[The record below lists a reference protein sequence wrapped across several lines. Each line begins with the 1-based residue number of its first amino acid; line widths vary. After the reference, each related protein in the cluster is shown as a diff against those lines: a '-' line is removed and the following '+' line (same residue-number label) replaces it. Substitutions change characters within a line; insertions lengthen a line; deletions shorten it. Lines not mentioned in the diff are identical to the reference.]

1 MTNRMDIDF
10 PRSRGARP
18 GFADCYRPHPSPAP
32 TRDPRPRPS
41 PRPNIRPPSSVSL
54 PPKPLATSTLGGPGP
69 SGASSA
75 STNPN
80 TPNLRITTTTA
91 PIPNRPAPNDPPSSP
106 QAAVSLLDVITSVIK
121 ADKCQQE
128 KDRLEKEIP
137 TFERNLQKAKQS
149 QVFPGTISLY
159 QQQLDAAKDELA
171 KQIDIIEQS
180 RSVSSKAQEILLS
193 HWSQPKAQ
201 PEIKKMSDKIEKMES
216 QMRDLKTQ
224 AMRSASSSSVPDDK
238 LKAINHNIS
247 KLRETDTSTTNN
259 LTNIDGRLKT
269 VEAALSTLQR
279 KSEIPTGTM
288 EVRVQKL
295 ENSIHS
301 HSVRLGHIDISST
314 KPYKDL
320 EANVSE
326 LQGNVSKLQGN
337 LSKLESN
344 NSRLDSDLK
353 MVDKKHQD
361 RISGVNN
368 ELKTANNE
376 LSGRVFPLER
386 QVTLLKSQQR
396 SASGGAPSG
405 TPEASSSFTNHRLS
419 SLEQEVRAQGTKIQG
434 IMKIHQ
440 DVQDEYFAELEKLK
454 TSIDLL
460 TEEHEKTKEDVT
472 RADQKNE
479 DLIKKLGTIHAS
491 IGTLHNFYTKVETD
505 LLKSNQQF
513 RTELDNYRS
522 DWTASVDKIRS
533 DLTTYCSSCSMMVSR
548 LRNDLNEA
556 SKLIETMTPAFQEA
570 KKCTDLLISHSV
582 SLRSLETRWSN
593 ITTGDLVKSMSDAML
608 EMSPLVNLNQKVQT
622 HVTETRNK
630 FAALTADIVQL
641 SPGDKNALAAYPS
654 MLEKVNSLSQRINP
668 MQTALDH
675 LSILAKDMANLRQQ
689 SQLSPED
696 KKTLA
701 QFPKIFDTVTT
712 ISQRFGP
719 MKESLDHLSTLVND
733 MPNSRQQSQLSPE
746 DKNTLAQ
753 LAQYPKML
761 ERVTDLSQRVELMQH
776 TFNQHSPS
784 LQKLLQ
790 EMSNLANKVT
800 ANEEMIFSVDAKI
813 DELDPAEPSA
823 ELIES
828 MKKIDPLIA
837 KVDGHILQLEQVQKD
852 VAAFNRAEAERC
864 NADLQHLT
872 EVNTRLSDL
881 EANIPQ
887 REEIQH
893 LLAEVEGAKLR
904 DEVLEHRLADLGSK
918 AEGIGHQLADLKA
931 TKLLTEELRGEL
943 DFLSPKITEL
953 ETQYQ
958 AIEDDGIKLTDD
970 QLKRLRERLAG
981 EPIHNMLHR
990 LRKAE
995 DNIKQALSNAGRPLE
1010 VRALKGP
1017 SNNTSSPSKASTP
1030 SPAVPSVSTLGV
1042 HVPANPASLPKYG
1055 PCSSQQPGTPAQLTP
1070 PTKPGLSSGTS
1081 SGSEGRTSSL
1091 KKPENQQVQSLKAG
1105 NRRHSSASPSE
1116 DEKSTP
1122 GPSSRASS
1130 PAPSVPSGLG
1140 KKEKKEMKAKR
1151 KAERETRGSS
1161 VTKPKKKRQK
1171 HEVQA

>member
-1 MTNRMDIDF
+1 MDIDL
-10 PRSRGARP
+10 PQSRGARP

-41 PRPNIRPPSSVSL
+41 PRPNIRPPPSVSR
-54 PPKPLATSTLGGPGP
+54 PPKPLGTSTLGGPGP

-80 TPNLRITTTTA
+80 TPTLRITTTNA
-91 PIPNRPAPNDPPSSP
+91 PTPNRPAPNDPPSSP

-137 TFERNLQKAKQS
+137 TFELNLQKAKQS
-149 QVFPGTISLY
+149 QVFPGAISLY

-171 KQIDIIEQS
+171 KQTDIIEQS

-201 PEIKKMSDKIEKMES
+201 PEIKKMSEKIEKMES

-224 AMRSASSSSVPDDK
+224 APRFASNSSVPDDK

-247 KLRETDTSTTNN
+247 KLRETDASTTNN

-269 VEAALSTLQR
+269 VETALSTLQR
-279 KSEIPTGTM
+279 KSEVPTETM
-288 EVRVQKL
+288 DVRVQKL
-295 ENSIHS
+295 EKSIHS
-301 HSVRLGHIDISST
+301 HSVRLGHIDVSST

-326 LQGNVSKLQGN
+326 LQGKVSKLQGN
-337 LSKLESN
+337 LNKLESN
-344 NSRLDSDLK
+344 SSRLDSDLK

-361 RISGVNN
+361 KISGVNN
-368 ELKTANNE
+368 ELKKANNE
-376 LSGRVFPLER
+376 LSGRVFPLEH

-405 TPEASSSFTNHRLS
+405 TPEASSSFRNHRLS
-419 SLEQEVRAQGTKIQG
+419 SLEQEVQAQGTTIQG

-454 TSIDLL
+454 TSIDSLK
-460 TEEHEKTKEDVT
+460 EEHEKTKQDVT
-472 RADQKNE
+472 RIDQKNE
-479 DLIKKLGTIHAS
+479 DLIKELGAIHAS
-491 IGTLHNFYTKVETD
+491 IGTLHNFCTKVETD
-505 LLKSNQQF
+505 LSKSNRQL
-513 RTELDNYRS
+513 RTELDKYRSACAGSIEGLEKKLDNYRS
-522 DWTASVDKIRS
+522 DLTASVDKIRS
-533 DLTTYCSSCSMMVSR
+533 DLTTYCSSCSMMINR

-570 KKCTDLLISHSV
+570 KKCTGLLTSHSV
-582 SLRSLETRWSN
+582 SLRSLEMRWSN

-608 EMSPLVNLNQKVQT
+608 EMSPLVNLNQMVQT

-630 FAALTADIVQL
+630 FAALTADIAQLQQPSQL
-641 SPGDKNALAAYPS
+641 SPEDKNALAAYPS
-654 MLEKVNSLSQRINP
+654 MLEKMNSLSQRVDP
-668 MQTALDH
+668 MQTALDQ
-675 LSILAKDMANLRQQ
+675 LSILAKDMDNFQQ
-689 SQLSPED
+689 P
-696 KKTLA
+696 
-701 QFPKIFDTVTT
+701 
-712 ISQRFGP
+712 
-719 MKESLDHLSTLVND
+719 
-733 MPNSRQQSQLSPE
+733 SQLSPE

-761 ERVTDLSQRVELMQH
+761 ERVTNLSQRVELMEH
-776 TFNQHSPS
+776 TFNQHTPS

-790 EMSNLANKVT
+790 EMSNLSNKVT
-800 ANEEMIFSVDAKI
+800 ANEEMIFSVGAKF
-813 DELDPAEPSA
+813 DDLDPAEPSA

-852 VAAFNRAEAERC
+852 VAEFNRAEAERC

-904 DEVLEHRLADLGSK
+904 DEVLEHRLANLGSK

-931 TKLLTEELRGEL
+931 TKLLTDELKGEL
-943 DFLSPKITEL
+943 DFLSPKIAEL
-953 ETQYQ
+953 ETQFQ

-1010 VRALKGP
+1010 VRALKRP
-1017 SNNTSSPSKASTP
+1017 SNNTSSPAKAFT
-1030 SPAVPSVSTLGV
+1030 
-1042 HVPANPASLPKYG
+1042 
-1055 PCSSQQPGTPAQLTP
+1055 
-1070 PTKPGLSSGTS
+1070 PTKPGLSSGAS
-1081 SGSEGRTSSL
+1081 SGSESRTSSL

-1105 NRRHSSASPSE
+1105 KRRHSSGTPSE
-1116 DEKSTP
+1116 DERSTP

-1130 PAPSVPSGLG
+1130 PAPSIPSGFG
-1140 KKEKKEMKAKR
+1140 KKEKEMKAKR
-1151 KAERETRGSS
+1151 KAGREAERETRESS
-1161 VTKPKKKRQK
+1161 VTKPKKKKQK
-1171 HEVQA
+1171 HEAQA

>member
-1 MTNRMDIDF
+1 M
-10 PRSRGARP
+10 
-18 GFADCYRPHPSPAP
+18 
-32 TRDPRPRPS
+32 
-41 PRPNIRPPSSVSL
+41 
-54 PPKPLATSTLGGPGP
+54 
-69 SGASSA
+69 
-75 STNPN
+75 
-80 TPNLRITTTTA
+80 
-91 PIPNRPAPNDPPSSP
+91 
-106 QAAVSLLDVITSVIK
+106 SLLDVITSVIK
-121 ADKCQQE
+121 AEQCQQE

-149 QVFPGTISLY
+149 QVFPGAISLY

-171 KQIDIIEQS
+171 KQTDIIEQS

-201 PEIKKMSDKIEKMES
+201 PEIKKIPDKIEKMES
-216 QMRDLKTQ
+216 QLRDLKTQ
-224 AMRSASSSSVPDDK
+224 APRSASNSSVPDDK

-247 KLRETDTSTTNN
+247 KLRETDASTTNS

-269 VEAALSTLQR
+269 VETALSTLQR
-279 KSEIPTGTM
+279 KSEVPTGTM

-295 ENSIHS
+295 EKSIQS
-301 HSVRLGHIDISST
+301 HSVRLGHNGVSST

-326 LQGNVSKLQGN
+326 LQGKVSKLQGN
-337 LSKLESN
+337 LNKLESN

-361 RISGVNN
+361 KISGVNN
-368 ELKTANNE
+368 ELKKANNE
-376 LSGRVFPLER
+376 LNGRVFPLER

-405 TPEASSSFTNHRLS
+405 TPEDSSSFRNHRLS
-419 SLEQEVRAQGTKIQG
+419 SLEQEVQAQGTTIQG

-454 TSIDLL
+454 TSIDSLK
-460 TEEHEKTKEDVT
+460 EEHEKTKQDVT
-472 RADQKNE
+472 RIDQKNE
-479 DLIKKLGTIHAS
+479 DLIKELGTIDAS
-491 IGTLHNFYTKVETD
+491 IGTLHNFCTKVETD
-505 LLKSNQQF
+505 LSESNRQL

-522 DWTASVDKIRS
+522 ACAGSIEGLEKKLNNYRSDLTASVDKIRS
-533 DLTTYCSSCSMMVSR
+533 DLTTYCSSCSMMINR

-570 KKCTDLLISHSV
+570 KKCTSLLTSHSV
-582 SLRSLETRWSN
+582 SLRSLEMRWSN

-608 EMSPLVNLNQKVQT
+608 EMSPLVNLNQMVQT

-630 FAALTADIVQL
+630 FVALTADIAQLQQPSQL
-641 SPGDKNALAAYPS
+641 SPEDKNALAAYPS
-654 MLEKVNSLSQRINP
+654 VLEKMSSLLQRVDS

-675 LSILAKDMANLRQQ
+675 LSILAKDMDNFQQ
-689 SQLSPED
+689 P
-696 KKTLA
+696 
-701 QFPKIFDTVTT
+701 
-712 ISQRFGP
+712 
-719 MKESLDHLSTLVND
+719 
-733 MPNSRQQSQLSPE
+733 SQLSPE
-746 DKNTLAQ
+746 DKNT

-761 ERVTDLSQRVELMQH
+761 ERVTDLSQRVELMEH
-776 TFNQHSPS
+776 TFNQHTPS

-790 EMSNLANKVT
+790 EMSNLSNQVT
-800 ANEEMIFSVDAKI
+800 ANEEMIFSVGAKF
-813 DELDPAEPSA
+813 DDLDPAEPSA

-828 MKKIDPLIA
+828 MKKIDPLVA

-852 VAAFNRAEAERC
+852 VAEFNRAEAERC

-904 DEVLEHRLADLGSK
+904 DEVLEHRLANLGSK

-931 TKLLTEELRGEL
+931 TKLLTEELKGEL
-943 DFLSPKITEL
+943 DFLSPRIAEL

-995 DNIKQALSNAGRPLE
+995 DNIKQALSNASRPLE
-1010 VRALKGP
+1010 VRALKRP
-1017 SNNTSSPSKASTP
+1017 SNDTSSPAKAF
-1030 SPAVPSVSTLGV
+1030 A
-1042 HVPANPASLPKYG
+1042 
-1055 PCSSQQPGTPAQLTP
+1055 
-1070 PTKPGLSSGTS
+1070 PTKPSLSSGAS
-1081 SGSEGRTSSL
+1081 SGSESRTSSL

-1105 NRRHSSASPSE
+1105 KRRHSSGTPSG
-1116 DEKSTP
+1116 DERSTP

-1130 PAPSVPSGLG
+1130 PAPSISSGFG

-1151 KAERETRGSS
+1151 KAEREAERETRESS
-1161 VTKPKKKRQK
+1161 VTKPKKKKQK
-1171 HEVQA
+1171 HEAQA

>member
-1 MTNRMDIDF
+1 
-10 PRSRGARP
+10 
-18 GFADCYRPHPSPAP
+18 
-32 TRDPRPRPS
+32 
-41 PRPNIRPPSSVSL
+41 
-54 PPKPLATSTLGGPGP
+54 
-69 SGASSA
+69 
-75 STNPN
+75 
-80 TPNLRITTTTA
+80 
-91 PIPNRPAPNDPPSSP
+91 
-106 QAAVSLLDVITSVIK
+106 VIK

-149 QVFPGTISLY
+149 QVFPGAISLY

-171 KQIDIIEQS
+171 KQTDIIEQS
-180 RSVSSKAQEILLS
+180 RLVSSKAQEILLS

-201 PEIKKMSDKIEKMES
+201 PEIKKISERIEKMES

-224 AMRSASSSSVPDDK
+224 APRSASKSSVPDDK

-247 KLRETDTSTTNN
+247 KLREPDASTTNN
-259 LTNIDGRLKT
+259 LTNIHGRLET
-269 VEAALSTLQR
+269 VETALSTIQR
-279 KSEIPTGTM
+279 KSEVPSGTM

-295 ENSIHS
+295 EKSIHS
-301 HSVRLGHIDISST
+301 HSVRLGRNDVSST

-326 LQGNVSKLQGN
+326 LQGKVSKLQGN
-337 LSKLESN
+337 LNKLESN

-361 RISGVNN
+361 KISGVNN
-368 ELKTANNE
+368 ELKKANNE
-376 LSGRVFPLER
+376 LSGRVFPLEH

-405 TPEASSSFTNHRLS
+405 TPEDSSSFRNHRLS
-419 SLEQEVRAQGTKIQG
+419 SLEQEVQAQGTTIQG

-454 TSIDLL
+454 TSIDSLK
-460 TEEHEKTKEDVT
+460 EEHEKTKQDVT
-472 RADQKNE
+472 RIDQKNE
-479 DLIKKLGTIHAS
+479 DLIKELGTIHAS
-491 IGTLHNFYTKVETD
+491 IGTLHNFCTKVETD
-505 LLKSNQQF
+505 LSESNRQL

-522 DWTASVDKIRS
+522 ACAGSIEGLEKKLDNYRSDLTASVDKIRS
-533 DLTTYCSSCSMMVSR
+533 DLTTYCSSCSMMINR

-570 KKCTDLLISHSV
+570 KKCTSLLTSHSV
-582 SLRSLETRWSN
+582 SLRSLEMRWSN

-608 EMSPLVNLNQKVQT
+608 EMSPLVNLNQMVQT

-630 FAALTADIVQL
+630 FAALTADIAQLQQPSQL
-641 SPGDKNALAAYPS
+641 SPEDKNALAAYPS
-654 MLEKVNSLSQRINP
+654 MLEKMNSLSRRVDA

-675 LSILAKDMANLRQQ
+675 LSILAKDMDNFQQ
-689 SQLSPED
+689 PSQLSPED
-696 KKTLA
+696 KKALA

-712 ISQRFGP
+712 ISQSFGP
-719 MKESLDHLSTLVND
+719 MKESLDHLSTLAND
-733 MPNSRQQSQLSPE
+733 VAILQQQSQLSPE

-761 ERVTDLSQRVELMQH
+761 ERVTDLSQRVELMEH
-776 TFNQHSPS
+776 IFNQHTPS

-790 EMSNLANKVT
+790 EMSNLSNKVT
-800 ANEEMIFSVDAKI
+800 ANEEMIFSVGAKF
-813 DELDPAEPSA
+813 DDLDPAEPSA

-852 VAAFNRAEAERC
+852 VAEFNRAEAERC

-872 EVNTRLSDL
+872 EINTRLSDL
-881 EANIPQ
+881 EVNIPQ

-893 LLAEVEGAKLR
+893 LLAEAEGAKLR
-904 DEVLEHRLADLGSK
+904 DEVLEHRLANLGSK

-931 TKLLTEELRGEL
+931 TKLLTEELKSEL
-943 DFLSPKITEL
+943 DFLSPKIAEL

-995 DNIKQALSNAGRPLE
+995 DNIKQALSNADRPLE
-1010 VRALKGP
+1010 VLALKRP
-1017 SNNTSSPSKASTP
+1017 SNDTSSPAKAF
-1030 SPAVPSVSTLGV
+1030 A
-1042 HVPANPASLPKYG
+1042 
-1055 PCSSQQPGTPAQLTP
+1055 
-1070 PTKPGLSSGTS
+1070 PTKPGLSSGAS
-1081 SGSEGRTSSL
+1081 SGSECRTSSL

-1105 NRRHSSASPSE
+1105 KRRHSSGTPSE
-1116 DEKSTP
+1116 DERSTP

-1130 PAPSVPSGLG
+1130 PAPSISSGFG

-1151 KAERETRGSS
+1151 KSGREGERETRESS
-1161 VTKPKKKRQK
+1161 VTKPKKKKQK
-1171 HEVQA
+1171 HEAQA